1 MSCSTDICISNTGIY
16 DDTYTIDGQYYSLD
30 YYTGATNGYYVFYS
44 ITENR
49 WCLAANLGDPC
60 LLFGPTPTSSICPD
74 FYPSILSNGPCPP
87 TPPTTPPCDIDFNAE
102 FDCDVPPTPTPTPTS
117 TITPTP
123 TMTPTPTNVCGGVSL
138 DVTANTYSPTP
149 TPTPTNTPTPSSPI
163 DRPCNYD
170 GVAKFNNVDGFIVCA
185 TSKKFEDCFTGIE
198 YYTTQTL
205 FDSIGNLLVIGDVYG
220 GTING
225 KSSCFIFQTI
235 VDNISGGDKVVIT
248 TEYGPS
254 SDGSCLN
261 CIPITSTPTM
271 TPTMTP
277 TPTKPC
283 LCNAYTISNFD
294 GGAQLAVIMFNDCS
308 DNRLVDLRPGS
319 MGWLSWGD
327 RVVRIC
333 STTVPTIS
341 IGTAII
347 TNVGV
352 CCNNTLCVQ
361 YLLNNNSPVNGQTYV
376 YTDLSGLSSTQ
387 TLNAY
392 QSIIINS
399 LSTPYSLFGAIEV
412 SETGVPCFPSPSPTP
427 TMTQTPTKTSTPTVT
442 PTKTKT
448 PTPTK
453 TVTPT
458 VNVTPTVTKTSTP
471 TPTMT
476 QTPTSS
482 SQPTSYQWTSGSN
495 WWGTDV
501 LACSNYFS
509 YASNGWTTSTS
520 IPTVGNSLIDN
531 GTNLPVSGQNNQW
544 IAISS
549 VSAPGVIIYAVEVNS
564 FGIISNVILCP

>member
-60 LLFGPTPTSSICPD
+60 LLFGPTPTSSSCPD

-333 STTVPTIS
+333 SSTVPTLS
-341 IGTAII
+341 TGTAII

-412 SETGVPCFPSPSPTP
+412 SETGVPCFPSPS
-427 TMTQTPTKTSTPTVT
+427 
-442 PTKTKT
+442 
-448 PTPTK
+448 
-453 TVTPT
+453 
-458 VNVTPTVTKTSTP
+458 P

>member
-1 MSCSTDICISNTGIY
+1 MSCSTDICISNTGVY
-16 DDTYTIDGQYYSLD
+16 DDTYTIDGLYFGLD
-30 YYTGATNGYYVFYS
+30 YYTGATSGYYIFYS
-44 ITENR
+44 TTESR

-60 LLFGPTPTSSICPD
+60 ILFGPNPTSSTCPD
-74 FYPSILSNGPCPP
+74 FYPSILSDGPCPP
-87 TPPTTPPCDIDFNAE
+87 TPSPPVPCDIDFNAE

-138 DVTANTYSPTP
+138 NVTANTYSPTP

-163 DRPCNYD
+163 VRPCNYD

-205 FDSIGNLLVIGDVYG
+205 FDSIGNLLVVGDVYG

-254 SDGSCLN
+254 SDGSCLD

-294 GGAQLAVIMFNDCS
+294 GTAQNTVITFNDCS
-308 DNRLVDLRPGS
+308 DNRLVDLRPSSVGAQ
-319 MGWLSWGD
+319 SWGD
-327 RVVRIC
+327 RVIRIC

-361 YLLNNNSPVNGQTYV
+361 YLLTNNSPINNQTYV
-376 YTDLSGLSSTQ
+376 FTDLSGLSTIQ

-392 QSIIINS
+392 QSIIVNS
-399 LSTPYSLFGAIEV
+399 LSTPYSLFGAIDV
-412 SETGVPCFPSPSPTP
+412 SETGVPCFPSP
-427 TMTQTPTKTSTPTVT
+427 
-442 PTKTKT
+442 T
-448 PTPTK
+448 PTPTH
-453 TVTPT
+453 
-458 VNVTPTVTKTSTP
+458 TP
-471 TPTMT
+471 TP
-476 QTPTSS
+476 SS
-482 SQPTSYQWTSGSN
+482 TNQITSYNWTSGAN
-495 WWGTDV
+495 WWSTDI
-501 LACSNYFS
+501 LACSNYVSF
-509 YASNGWTTSTS
+509 ASNGWITSTS
-520 IPTVGNSLIDN
+520 LPVVGVPLIDGLSN
-531 GTNLPVSGQNNQW
+531 SPITGQTNQW

-549 VSAPGVIIYAVEVNS
+549 VLSPGVVVYAVQVDS
-564 FGIISNVILCP
+564 TGTIIDVILCP

>member
-1 MSCSTDICISNTGIY
+1 
-16 DDTYTIDGQYYSLD
+16 
-30 YYTGATNGYYVFYS
+30 
-44 ITENR
+44 
-49 WCLAANLGDPC
+49 
-60 LLFGPTPTSSICPD
+60 
-74 FYPSILSNGPCPP
+74 
-87 TPPTTPPCDIDFNAE
+87 
-102 FDCDVPPTPTPTPTS
+102 
-117 TITPTP
+117 
-123 TMTPTPTNVCGGVSL
+123 
-138 DVTANTYSPTP
+138 
-149 TPTPTNTPTPSSPI
+149 
-163 DRPCNYD
+163 
-170 GVAKFNNVDGFIVCA
+170 
-185 TSKKFEDCFTGIE
+185 
-198 YYTTQTL
+198 
-205 FDSIGNLLVIGDVYG
+205 
-220 GTING
+220 
-225 KSSCFIFQTI
+225 
-235 VDNISGGDKVVIT
+235 
-248 TEYGPS
+248 
-254 SDGSCLN
+254 
-261 CIPITSTPTM
+261 
-271 TPTMTP
+271 
-277 TPTKPC
+277 
-283 LCNAYTISNFD
+283 
-294 GGAQLAVIMFNDCS
+294 MFNDCS

-319 MGWLSWGD
+319 MGWQSWGD

-333 STTVPTIS
+333 SSTVPTLS
-341 IGTAII
+341 TGTAII

-412 SETGVPCFPSPSPTP
+412 SETGVPCFPSPS
-427 TMTQTPTKTSTPTVT
+427 
-442 PTKTKT
+442 
-448 PTPTK
+448 
-453 TVTPT
+453 
-458 VNVTPTVTKTSTP
+458 P

-564 FGIISNVILCP
+564 FGVISNVILCP